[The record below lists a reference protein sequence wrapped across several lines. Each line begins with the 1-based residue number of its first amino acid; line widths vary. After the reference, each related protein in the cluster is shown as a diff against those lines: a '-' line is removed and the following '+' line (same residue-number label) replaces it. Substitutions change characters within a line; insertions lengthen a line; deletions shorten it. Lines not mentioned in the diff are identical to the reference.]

1 MVNSAL
7 VIGGGIAGIQAA
19 LDLAD
24 RGVEVHLVERS
35 PSIGGVMAQL
45 DKTFPTMDCSICIL
59 APKMIECSRHPNIT
73 LHTLSEVKEVR
84 GSAGDFRVKVVENPR
99 YVDPVKCTGC
109 GVCSEKC
116 PTKVPSEFQ
125 MGLGTIKAISV
136 PFPQAVPLVARI
148 DTDHCLYFTKGVCR
162 LCERFCPSG
171 AVDYEQEPR
180 EVELNV
186 ASIIAATG
194 YRLYDPTEIGQYGYK
209 RYPNVLTALEFERL
223 VCASGPT
230 GGKLLR
236 QSDGEHAHRIAFVQ
250 CVGSRGHRVGASY
263 CSSACCMY
271 ATKEAVLIKE
281 HEPESEVTIFYIDL
295 KVFGQ
300 GFQDFVSRARD
311 HWGVRYIRGKPG
323 EIREDPRTKSLTLWY
338 ENTDTGEVTKT
349 EADLVVLCTAMLPHE
364 SSGELAEVL
373 GIETDEYGFLKSKDP
388 LTSPVETSRPG
399 VYVAGCCHG
408 PKDIP
413 ESVAE
418 ASGAAAK
425 AAEVIG
431 MPRAGGD

>member
-1 MVNSAL
+1 
-7 VIGGGIAGIQAA
+7 
-19 LDLAD
+19 
-24 RGVEVHLVERS
+24 
-35 PSIGGVMAQL
+35 
-45 DKTFPTMDCSICIL
+45 
-59 APKMIECSRHPNIT
+59 
-73 LHTLSEVKEVR
+73 
-84 GSAGDFRVKVVENPR
+84 
-99 YVDPVKCTGC
+99 
-109 GVCSEKC
+109 
-116 PTKVPSEFQ
+116 
-125 MGLGTIKAISV
+125 
-136 PFPQAVPLVARI
+136 
-148 DTDHCLYFTKGVCR
+148 
-162 LCERFCPSG
+162 
-171 AVDYEQEPR
+171 
-180 EVELNV
+180 
-186 ASIIAATG
+186 
-194 YRLYDPTEIGQYGYK
+194 
-209 RYPNVLTALEFERL
+209 
-223 VCASGPT
+223 
-230 GGKLLR
+230 
-236 QSDGEHAHRIAFVQ
+236 
-250 CVGSRGHRVGASY
+250 
-263 CSSACCMY
+263 MY

-300 GFQDFVSRARD
+300 GFQEFVSRARD

-323 EIREDPRTKSLTLWY
+323 EIREDPKTKSLTLWY
-338 ENTDTGEVTKT
+338 ENTDTGEVAKT
-349 EADLVVLCTAMLPHE
+349 EVDLVVLCTAMLPHE